1 MYKSYKT
8 DLAFRELVGNLLTYI
23 GHLLGDDPLQAR
35 LLLHLEI
42 ALEVHPSAHNSHNF
56 VVFRLQKGRDL
67 G

>member
-8 DLAFRELVGNLLTYI
+8 DLAFRELVGNLLAYV
-23 GHLLGDDPLQAR
+23 GHLLGDDPLQAG
-35 LLLHLEI
+35 LLLHLEV

-56 VVFRLQKGRDL
+56 MVLRLQKRRDL